1 MDDGSVINA
10 KDPVLIHH
18 QPLATVIQMDIQD
31 FLIQGEGREE
41 DKRQAWDLFQQAY
54 GQQMKHELEE
64 AVNLYKKS
72 LATYPTAEAY
82 TFLGWTYSWMGRIDE
97 AIEECH
103 KAIAQDP
110 DFGNPYNDIGAY
122 LIEKGE
128 FDEAIPWFQKAIHA
142 KRYESPA
149 YPHLNL
155 GRVYERKGNWTEA
168 IDSYKK
174 ALALDPNY
182 ALARKAL
189 GRLVSSLN

>member
-1 MDDGSVINA
+1 MDV
-10 KDPVLIHH
+10 
-18 QPLATVIQMDIQD
+18 QD
-31 FLIQGEGREE
+31 FLVQGEGSEE
-41 DKRQAWDLFQQAY
+41 DKRHAWDLFQQAY
-54 GQQMKHELEE
+54 EQQMKRELEE

-72 LATYPTAEAY
+72 LATHPTAEAH

-128 FDEAIPWFQKAIHA
+128 FDEAIPWFQKAIQA

-155 GRVYERKGNWTEA
+155 GRVYERKGNWKEA
-168 IDSYKK
+168 IDSYKR

>member
-1 MDDGSVINA
+1 
-10 KDPVLIHH
+10 
-18 QPLATVIQMDIQD
+18 MDIQD
-31 FLIQGEGREE
+31 FLVQGEGHEE
-41 DKRQAWDLFQQAY
+41 DKRQAWNLFQQAY
-54 GQQMKHELEE
+54 EQQIKRELEE

-72 LATYPTAEAY
+72 LATHPTAEAH

-103 KAIAQDP
+103 KAIVQDP

-128 FDEAIPWFQKAIHA
+128 FDEAIPWFQRAIQA

-149 YPHLNL
+149 YPHFNL

-168 IDSYKK
+168 IDSYKR
-174 ALALDPNY
+174 ALALDPEY
-182 ALARKAL
+182 ILARKTL

>member
-1 MDDGSVINA
+1 MMGSCRMIRTGARSPSTIDHSVI
-10 KDPVLIHH
+10 H
-18 QPLATVIQMDIQD
+18 MDIQD
-31 FLIQGEGREE
+31 FLVQGEGREE

-54 GQQMKHELEE
+54 EQQMKRDLEE

-72 LATYPTAEAY
+72 LATHPTAEAY

-97 AIEECH
+97 AIEECQ
-103 KAIAQDP
+103 KAIVQDP

-128 FDEAIPWFQKAIHA
+128 FDEAISWFQKAIQA

-149 YPHLNL
+149 FPHFNL

-174 ALALDPNY
+174 ALTLDPNY
-182 ALARKAL
+182 LLARKAL
-189 GRLVSSLN
+189 GRLISSLN

>member
-1 MDDGSVINA
+1 MDV
-10 KDPVLIHH
+10 
-18 QPLATVIQMDIQD
+18 QD
-31 FLIQGEGREE
+31 FLLQGNGREE
-41 DKRQAWDLFQQAY
+41 DKRRAWDLFQQAY
-54 GQQMKHELEE
+54 EQQMKGRGAERDDFLRKLEE
-64 AVNLYKKS
+64 AVNLYKQS

-97 AIEECH
+97 AIDECH

-128 FDEAIPWFQKAIHA
+128 FDEAIPWFQKAIQA
-142 KRYESPA
+142 RRYESPA

-168 IDSYKK
+168 IESYKQ
-174 ALALDPNY
+174 ALALDPTY
-182 ALARKAL
+182 GMARKAL

>member
-1 MDDGSVINA
+1 
-10 KDPVLIHH
+10 
-18 QPLATVIQMDIQD
+18 MDIQD
-31 FLIQGEGREE
+31 FLVQGEGREE

-54 GQQMKHELEE
+54 EQQMKRELEE
-64 AVNLYKKS
+64 AVNLYRKS
-72 LATYPTAEAY
+72 LATHPTAEAH

-128 FDEAIPWFQKAIHA
+128 FDESIPWFQKAIQSR
-142 KRYESPA
+142 RYENPA

-174 ALALDPNY
+174 ALTLDPNY

>member
-1 MDDGSVINA
+1 
-10 KDPVLIHH
+10 
-18 QPLATVIQMDIQD
+18 MDIQD

-54 GQQMKHELEE
+54 EQQMRRELEE
-64 AVNLYKKS
+64 AVTLYKQS
-72 LATYPTAEAY
+72 LSTHPTAEAY

-128 FDEAIPWFQKAIHA
+128 FDEAIPWFQKAIQA

-174 ALALDPNY
+174 ALTLDSNY
-182 ALARKAL
+182 TLARKAL

>member
-1 MDDGSVINA
+1 MDV
-10 KDPVLIHH
+10 
-18 QPLATVIQMDIQD
+18 QD
-31 FLIQGEGREE
+31 FLLQGEGREE
-41 DKRQAWDLFQQAY
+41 DKRQAWALFQLALER
-54 GQQMKHELEE
+54 QMKREFEE
-64 AVNLYKKS
+64 AVSLYKES
-72 LATYPTAEAY
+72 IATHPTAEAY
-82 TFLGWTYSWMGRIDE
+82 TFLGWTYSFMGRLDD

-128 FDEAIPWFQKAIHA
+128 LDEAITWFQKAIQA

-168 IDSYKK
+168 IESYKK
-174 ALALDPNY
+174 ALTLDPKY
-182 ALARKAL
+182 AVARKAL

>member
-1 MDDGSVINA
+1 MDV
-10 KDPVLIHH
+10 
-18 QPLATVIQMDIQD
+18 QD
-31 FLIQGEGREE
+31 FLLQGEGREE
-41 DKRQAWDLFQQAY
+41 DKRQAWTLFQLALER
-54 GQQMKHELEE
+54 QMKREFEE
-64 AVNLYKKS
+64 AVSLYKES
-72 LATYPTAEAY
+72 IAAHPTAEAY
-82 TFLGWTYSWMGRIDE
+82 TFLGWTYSFMGRLDD

-128 FDEAIPWFQKAIHA
+128 LDEAITWFQKAMQA

-168 IDSYKK
+168 IESYKK
-174 ALALDPNY
+174 ALALDPKY
-182 ALARKAL
+182 TIARRAL